1 MRKTV
6 YPAQVLRIR
15 RRGYAKGRRT
25 GAFLTALVMLGS
37 LMRGCA
43 GKPTGSTPG
52 NSGAE
57 NSAPDNS
64 TPEEW
69 LPGGL
74 YEDPEF
80 QRQDADV
87 VEADVVL
94 PGGIP
99 RLVIDGK
106 TDRTDT
112 VFGGEPF
119 RSDQSAGGLC
129 GLQ

>member
-1 MRKTV
+1 MHKTV
-6 YPAQVLRIR
+6 YPAQVLSDKGDEGMR
-15 RRGYAKGRRT
+15 KGRRT
-25 GAFLTALVMLGS
+25 GALLTALVMLGS
-37 LMRGCA
+37 LMSGCA

-52 NSGAE
+52 KQRAE

-80 QRQDADV
+80 ERQDADV

-94 PGGIP
+94 PGGSP
-99 RLVIDGK
+99 SGHRRK